1 MTTLPSNF
9 REGFTEIYTGNP
21 PWDIGKPQAPF
32 IAVADQ
38 IEGPVLDAGCGTG
51 NTSVFLAS
59 RGLAVTG
66 IDFVEEAIRQARE
79 KARQRGLQIGFE
91 VKDAMTLPAWD
102 RRFASVIDSGLYHI
116 YEVANRRAYI
126 RGLAH
131 VLQSGGRL
139 YLLSFTDDE
148 PSAQGGVSKDDLSA
162 DFADGWKIESI
173 EAVRGEINPAFMT
186 EHPGAFPEGG
196 PKMWFAII
204 RKL

>member
-102 RRFASVIDSGLYHI
+102 SHSSMLC
-116 YEVANRRAYI
+116 
-126 RGLAH
+126 
-131 VLQSGGRL
+131 
-139 YLLSFTDDE
+139 
-148 PSAQGGVSKDDLSA
+148 
-162 DFADGWKIESI
+162 
-173 EAVRGEINPAFMT
+173 
-186 EHPGAFPEGG
+186 
-196 PKMWFAII
+196 
-204 RKL
+204 